1 MFDNLY
7 RGIFDEAIW
16 CKVNETSRILDDDE
30 EEKSSRKCRGIF
42 KTISDFLDFSTFIG
56 LATTF
61 KRTEGGKEVEASV
74 LCYAYVNMSFL
85 NSNYKKYRIIF
96 LKRN

>member
-85 NSNYKKYRIIF
+85 NSNYKKENF
-96 LKRN
+96 FFEA